1 MTSTPRWFTDTD
13 DDHSEQY
20 VAHIRQLAAEK
31 SDLAGEA
38 RFMDALMAPGSRVLD
53 AGCGPGRVG
62 AALHE
67 RGHDVVGVDVDPILI
82 AAAVEDYPGP
92 VWLVSDLVGMDLAA
106 HGVSEP
112 FDAAVLAGNVI
123 AFVEA
128 GTEAAALA
136 GVGRHLKPEARVVV
150 GFQTHRYD
158 IADFDR
164 DLVEAGYTL
173 EQRFA
178 TWDLRP
184 WHDEAE
190 FAVSVLIWSR
200 E

>member
-20 VAHIRQLAAEK
+20 VAYIRGLAAQNA
-31 SDLAGEA
+31 DLAGEA

-62 AALHE
+62 AVLHE
-67 RGHDVVGVDVDPILI
+67 RGHHVVGVDVDPILI
-82 AAAVEDYPGP
+82 AAAVQDYPGP
-92 VWLVSDLVGMDLAA
+92 TWVVSDLVDMDLSQ
-106 HGVSEP
+106 HGVCEP
-112 FDAAVLAGNVI
+112 FDAAVLAGNVL
-123 AFVEA
+123 AFVEG
-128 GTEAAALA
+128 GTESRALA
-136 GVGRHLKPEARVVV
+136 GVGRHLKPGARVAV
-150 GFQTHRYD
+150 GFQCERYAV
-158 IADFDR
+158 ADFDR
-164 DLVEAGYTL
+164 HLTDAGFIL

-184 WHDEAE
+184 WNDGAE
-190 FAVSVLIWSR
+190 FAVSVLIWPG